1 MKEFTFNSKDNLCK
15 LPEEWRLL
23 ELLRQYKYA
32 NYLANL
38 NTNSQSLRDISKNIE
53 EKIIY

>member
-38 NTNSQSLRDISKNIE
+38 NTNPQ
-53 EKIIY
+53 IIQILA